1 MSKRGIVAQRRTVIW
16 VVATM
21 AATII
26 GGATRAGQN
35 HGAFFRS
42 VGGVL
47 IDAEG
52 VVGEPTVQELAQL
65 RKRIQDE
72 YKEPAADLK
81 QPVEL
86 RMYSLRAAEEAI
98 KQANVDLSYKLPEEV
113 RFMAGI
119 QRIQYV
125 FLYPEQNDIV
135 LAGPG
140 EGWKPGEVGNYVGVT
155 TGRPVLR
162 LEDFILAMRS
172 AESAR
177 QGGISVSIDPT
188 AEGRQRLDKLLSGV
202 REFKPAVLQA
212 IEKAL
217 GPQEVSIRGIPE
229 TSHFAR
235 TLVASDY
242 KMKRIAMKLQRSP
255 VKGLTSYIDMLTSP
269 PDNMMPRWWMACN
282 YEPIAKS
289 EDGLAWEIRGQGVK
303 VMTEDELVNADGT
316 VKGTGNA
323 NPVAQ
328 AWADQMTEKFDE
340 LAVKEPIF
348 GELRNLFD
356 MSVVAALIAKED
368 LLTKANCPLP
378 KIADPE
384 SGLGLSSWVAPR
396 FVDTQCGALK
406 KGRNYIITAS
416 GGVEIAS
423 WAVADQTAVV
433 NEIENVRAKASP
445 KDKAL
450 SLYWQE

>member
-1 MSKRGIVAQRRTVIW
+1 MSQRTMRSHVALKWVLAALIVLAPSVTW
-16 VVATM
+16 
-21 AATII
+21 
-26 GGATRAGQN
+26 GGNN
-35 HGAFFRS
+35 HGLLFRS

-47 IDAEG
+47 INAEG
-52 VVGEPTVQELAQL
+52 VVGEPTVKELEAL
-65 RKRIQDE
+65 KKRIQDE

-86 RMYSLRAAEEAI
+86 RMFSLRAAEEAI
-98 KQANVDLSYKLPEEV
+98 KQANVDLSYKLPEEI
-113 RFMAGI
+113 RFMAGL
-119 QRIQYV
+119 QRIQYIFV
-125 FLYPEQNDIV
+125 YPEQNDIV

-188 AEGRQRLDKLLSGV
+188 AEGRQRLDKLLAGV
-202 REFKPAVLQA
+202 REFKPAVLEA
-212 IEKAL
+212 IEEAL
-217 GPQEVSIRGIPE
+217 GPQEVTIRGIPE

-242 KMKRIAMKLQRSP
+242 KMKRIAMKLQPSP

-282 YEPIAKS
+282 YEPVAKS
-289 EDGLAWEIRGQGVK
+289 KDGLAWEIRGPGIK
-303 VMTEDELVNADGT
+303 VMTEDELIGADGS
-316 VKGTGNA
+316 VKGTGKA

-356 MSVVAALIAKED
+356 MSIVAALIAKED

-378 KIADPE
+378 TIADAE
-384 SGLGLSSWVAPR
+384 SGLGVSSWVAPR
-396 FVDTQCGALK
+396 FVDTQCGATK

-416 GGVEIAS
+416 GGVEITS
-423 WAVADQTAVV
+423 WQVADKTVESADV
-433 NEIENVRAKASP
+433 EAIRTKAAP
-445 KDKAL
+445 KGTG
-450 SLYWQE
+450 LYW

>member
-1 MSKRGIVAQRRTVIW
+1 MSQRTMRSYVTLKW
-16 VVATM
+16 VM
-21 AATII
+21 AAFIVLAPCVTW
-26 GGATRAGQN
+26 AGNNN
-35 HGAFFRS
+35 HGFAFRS

-47 IDAEG
+47 INAEG
-52 VVGEPTVQELAQL
+52 VVGEPTVEEMGLL

-72 YKEPAADLK
+72 YKEPSAELK

-86 RMYSLRAAEEAI
+86 RMFSLRAAEEAI
-98 KQANVDLSYKLPEEV
+98 KQANVDLSYKLPEEI
-113 RFMAGI
+113 RFMAGL
-119 QRIQYV
+119 QRIQYIFV
-125 FLYPEQNDIV
+125 YPDQNDIV

-140 EGWKPGEVGNYVGVT
+140 EGWKPGEMGNYVGVT

-162 LEDFILAMRS
+162 IEDFVLALRS
-172 AESAR
+172 AETAR

-188 AEGRQRLDKLLSGV
+188 AEGRQRLDQLLGKVRKFGPGV
-202 REFKPAVLQA
+202 LEAV
-212 IEKAL
+212 EKAL
-217 GPQEVSIRGIPE
+217 GQQVVTINGIPE

-242 KMKRIAMKLQRSP
+242 KMKRIAMKLQPSP
-255 VKGLTSYIDMLTSP
+255 VKGLKSYIDMLTSP

-289 EDGLAWEIRGQGVK
+289 KDGLAWEIRGQGIK
-303 VMTEDELVNADGT
+303 VMTEDELVNADGS
-316 VKGTGNA
+316 VKGTGKA

-368 LLTKANCPLP
+368 LLAKANCPLP
-378 KIADPE
+378 TMADPE
-384 SGLGLSSWVAPR
+384 SSLGLTSWVAPR
-396 FVDTQCGALK
+396 FVDTQCGATK
-406 KGRNYIITAS
+406 KGPNYIITAS

-423 WAVADQTAVV
+423 WQVADKTVESAEVEAV
-433 NEIENVRAKASP
+433 RTKAAP
-445 KDKAL
+445 KGTG
-450 SLYWQE
+450 LYW

>member
-1 MSKRGIVAQRRTVIW
+1 MSQRTMHSHVALRW
-16 VVATM
+16 VL
-21 AATII
+21 AALIALAPSVTW
-26 GGATRAGQN
+26 AGNNN
-35 HGAFFRS
+35 HGFAFRS

-47 IDAEG
+47 ISAEG
-52 VVGEPTVQELAQL
+52 VVGEPTVKEMDLL

-86 RMYSLRAAEEAI
+86 RMFSLRAAEEAI
-98 KQANVDLSYKLPEEV
+98 KQANVDLSYKLPEEI

-125 FLYPEQNDIV
+125 FVYPDQNDIV

-140 EGWKPGEVGNYVGVT
+140 EGWKPGEMGNYVGIT

-162 LEDFILAMRS
+162 IEDFILAMRS

-188 AEGRQRLDKLLSGV
+188 AQGRKNLDALLSKV
-202 REFKPAVLQA
+202 REFGPGVLDAV
-212 IEKAL
+212 EKAL
-217 GPQEVSIRGIPE
+217 GQQEVTIRGIPE
-229 TSHFAR
+229 SSHFAR

-242 KMKRIAMKLQRSP
+242 KMKRIAMKLQPSP
-255 VKGLTSYIDMLTSP
+255 VKGLTSYIDMLTTT

-282 YEPIAKS
+282 YEPVAKS
-289 EDGLAWEIRGQGVK
+289 KDGLAWEIRGQGIK
-303 VMTEDELVNADGT
+303 VMTEDELVNADGS
-316 VKGTGNA
+316 VKGTGKA

-328 AWADQMTEKFDE
+328 AWADQMTAKFDE

-378 KIADPE
+378 TMADSE
-384 SGLGLSSWVAPR
+384 SGLGVTSWVAPR
-396 FVDTQCGALK
+396 FVDTQCGATK

-416 GGVEIAS
+416 GGVEITS
-423 WAVADQTAVV
+423 WQVADKTVESAEVEVV
-433 NEIENVRAKASP
+433 RSKAAP
-445 KDKAL
+445 KGTG
-450 SLYWQE
+450 LYW

>member
-1 MSKRGIVAQRRTVIW
+1 MSMSQRTIYSHVALCW
-16 VVATM
+16 VLGALVALTPSL
-21 AATII
+21 TW
-26 GGATRAGQN
+26 AGNNN
-35 HGAFFRS
+35 HGFAFRS

-47 IDAEG
+47 ISAEG
-52 VVGEPTVQELAQL
+52 VVGEPTVKEMDLL
-65 RKRIQDE
+65 RKRVQDE

-86 RMYSLRAAEEAI
+86 RMFSLRSAEEAI
-98 KQANVDLSYKLPEEV
+98 KQANVDLSYKLPEEI

-125 FLYPEQNDIV
+125 FVYPEQNDIV

-140 EGWKPGEVGNYVGVT
+140 EGWKPGDMGSYVGVT

-162 LEDFILAMRS
+162 IEDFILAMRS

-188 AEGRQRLDKLLSGV
+188 AEGRQRLDQLLSKQK
-202 REFKPAVLQA
+202 EFNSAVLGA

-217 GPQEVSIRGIPE
+217 GPQVVSIRGIPE

-242 KMKRIAMKLQRSP
+242 KMKRIAMKLQPSP
-255 VKGLTSYIDMLTSP
+255 VKGLTSYIDMLTTAP
-269 PDNMMPRWWMACN
+269 ENMMPRWWMACN
-282 YEPIAKS
+282 YQPVAKS
-289 EDGLAWEIRGQGVK
+289 KDGLAWEIRGQGIK

-316 VKGTGNA
+316 VKGTGKA
-323 NPVAQ
+323 NPAAQ

-340 LAVKEPIF
+340 LAVKEPVF

-356 MSVVAALIAKED
+356 FSVVAALIAKED
-368 LLTKANCPLP
+368 LLTRANCPLP
-378 KIADPE
+378 TIADGG
-384 SGLGLSSWVAPR
+384 SSLGVTSWIAPR
-396 FVDTQCGALK
+396 FVDTQCGATK

-423 WAVADQTAVV
+423 WQVADNTVESAEV
-433 NEIENVRAKASP
+433 EAIRTKAAP
-445 KDKAL
+445 KGTG
-450 SLYWQE
+450 LYW